1 MDLKKPGWVYLVSE
15 TSDVVVCALYSS
27 NHVPTQLLE
36 YMYYM

>member
-15 TSDVVVCALYSS
+15 TSDVVCALYSS